1 MNADPENFEDLR
13 RLLKLKRYEQ
23 PPPGY
28 FNHFSSTVIAR
39 IEAGERGEPDSVMER
54 LFGHAGWWQQL
65 GDSLQSRPGF
75 AGAFGA
81 IACTLLISGIVY
93 SENSPPLVSQA
104 MVPVDA
110 SAMLATASSYGTPD
124 SLNAGFVT
132 SSSTNP
138 LAPQAG
144 SLFDQFPLPKSAEPA
159 SFSFPGN

>member
-28 FNHFSSTVIAR
+28 FNNFSSIVIAR
-39 IEAGERGEPDSVMER
+39 IEAGERGEAASVLER
-54 LFGHAGWWQQL
+54 LFGREGWWQQL
-65 GDSLQSRPGF
+65 CVSLQSRPGF

-81 IACTLLISGIVY
+81 IACTLLISGLVY
-93 SENSPPLVSQA
+93 SENSPALVSQA

-110 SAMLATASSYGTPD
+110 SPMLATVSSYGTAD
-124 SLNAGFVT
+124 SLNAGYIT
-132 SSSTNP
+132 SSTNP
-138 LAPQAG
+138 LAPPAE
-144 SLFDQFPLPKSAEPA
+144 SLFDQFQFPRSAQPA